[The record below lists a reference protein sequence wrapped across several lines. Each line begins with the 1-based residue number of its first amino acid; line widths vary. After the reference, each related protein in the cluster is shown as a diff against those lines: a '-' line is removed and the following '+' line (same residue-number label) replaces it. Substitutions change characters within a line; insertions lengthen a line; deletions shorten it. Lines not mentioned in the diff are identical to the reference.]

1 MDYNNIYN
9 FKNPIRHFINID
21 NIIFPTS
28 PASID
33 IDDTCWT
40 KPIKFTIRKNDNSFR
55 TLKLPNIISLTC
67 AYEHFKTF
75 PHFDD
80 PQQLDTSHKRLSV
93 RLNTGDFAI
102 GEYDVQLENDFE

>member
-1 MDYNNIYN
+1 MIGENIMDYNNIYN
-9 FKNPIRHFINID
+9 FKNSIRHFINID

-55 TLKLPNIISLTC
+55 TLKLPNIISSIR
-67 AYEHFKTF
+67 K
-75 PHFDD
+75 
-80 PQQLDTSHKRLSV
+80 
-93 RLNTGDFAI
+93 
-102 GEYDVQLENDFE
+102 

>member
-1 MDYNNIYN
+1 MIGENIMDYNNIYN

-40 KPIKFTIRKNDNSFR
+40 KPRDRFKFCVNSKN
-55 TLKLPNIISLTC
+55 
-67 AYEHFKTF
+67 
-75 PHFDD
+75 
-80 PQQLDTSHKRLSV
+80 
-93 RLNTGDFAI
+93 
-102 GEYDVQLENDFE
+102 

>member
-40 KPIKFTIRKNDNSFR
+40 KPRDRFKFCVNSKN
-55 TLKLPNIISLTC
+55 
-67 AYEHFKTF
+67 
-75 PHFDD
+75 
-80 PQQLDTSHKRLSV
+80 
-93 RLNTGDFAI
+93 
-102 GEYDVQLENDFE
+102 